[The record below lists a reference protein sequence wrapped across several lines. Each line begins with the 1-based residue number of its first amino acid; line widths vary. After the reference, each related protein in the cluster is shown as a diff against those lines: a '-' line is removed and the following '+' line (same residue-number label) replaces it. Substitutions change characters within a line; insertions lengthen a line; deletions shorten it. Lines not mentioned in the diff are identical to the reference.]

1 MIVTLIGQEKNLG
14 ILTLT
19 DHLISFFG
27 KDNVVVLGCNY
38 LQDEKKILEK
48 ISEIKNKKII
58 LKYITPK
65 EKFSN
70 APAKYP
76 EILNNMCE
84 IIFKVP
90 TYREEL
96 APEVPT
102 IFYKKSDEKIEKA
115 ITSFYGK

>member
-1 MIVTLIGQEKNLG
+1 MLITLIGQEKNLG

-48 ISEIKNKKII
+48 ISEITNKKII

-76 EILNNMCE
+76 EILNNMSE
-84 IIFKVP
+84 IVFKVP
-90 TYREEL
+90 SYREEVSST
-96 APEVPT
+96 VPT
-102 IFYKKSDEKIEKA
+102 IYYKKNDEKIEKT
-115 ITSFYGK
+115 INSFYGK